1 MNDAVQ
7 VTGMQVQAKSN
18 TTYLLISNANT
29 DDVAPANAAAIQA
42 ENDGAGFTSVA
53 LTGSSA
59 LYPVA
64 PASALTVGSSG
75 SHTNYAAGAD
85 AGQPTYWYTM
95 IGTDPTSTGYVGK
108 EHTEQ
113 DVTGSSASYVLKK
126 TFYFTIAAGANGATD
141 LVVDSV
147 TITNTA
153 AAVRCLVVGPNG
165 NSELY
170 TESSD
175 TDSIVLVPTLNNTTV
190 YAVTVYVYY
199 DGNYSSIY
207 TNNIPSIDAGTVALT
222 FKVTAGA
229 GE

>member
-18 TTYLLISNANT
+18 TTYLLVSNAYT
-29 DDVAPANAAAIQA
+29 DDTNPGSSAVIQA
-42 ENDGAGFTSVA
+42 ENGGVGFTSVS

-75 SHTNYAAGAD
+75 SHTNYTAGVGESD
-85 AGQPTYWYTM
+85 PDYWYTL
-95 IGTDPTSTGYVGK
+95 IGTDPTASGYEGK

-113 DVTGSSASYVLKK
+113 DVTSSATTSYVLKK
-126 TFYFTIAAGANGATD
+126 TFYFTIAAGANGATN

-153 AAVRCLVVGPNG
+153 AAVRCLVVGTNG
-165 NSELY
+165 SALY
-170 TESSD
+170 SASTD
-175 TDSIVLVPTLNNTTV
+175 TDSIALESTLNSNGV

-199 DGNYSSIY
+199 DGNAESIY
-207 TNNIPSIDAGTVALT
+207 TNNIPSIDSGTVELT

-229 GE
+229 